1 MLGLCCYLTF
11 SRGALGATAAGL
23 AVLVALAPT
32 RERLRAAVIV
42 AVAAALPAAATV
54 ALPAVKAPGGSAGQ
68 GAAMLALLVVVG
80 AAAAWL
86 TARGERASV
95 PVRGVRVAALTC
107 LALAVGVTAYA
118 ATRAER
124 HGGNAVTG
132 ASASRLVSAQSNRY
146 EYWRVAVRAFRR
158 EPLRGDGSG
167 SFRTDWLRERPFAES
182 VRDAHSLYLET
193 AAELGLVGLAALGVF
208 LGGVAASARNALR
221 REDAAG
227 AVAALVVWAV
237 HAGLDWDWEMPALTL
252 VALVL
257 AARLAPGD
265 AAPAPS
271 PAAPPAA
278 S

>member
-1 MLGLCCYLTF
+1 
-11 SRGALGATAAGL
+11 
-23 AVLVALAPT
+23 
-32 RERLRAAVIV
+32 
-42 AVAAALPAAATV
+42 
-54 ALPAVKAPGGSAGQ
+54 
-68 GAAMLALLVVVG
+68 
-80 AAAAWL
+80 
-86 TARGERASV
+86 V
-95 PVRGVRVAALTC
+95 PVRGARVAALTL
-107 LALAVGVTAYA
+107 LALAVGVTLFA

-124 HGGNAVTG
+124 HGGTAATG
-132 ASASRLVSAQSNRY
+132 ASAARLVSAQSNRY

-167 SFRTDWLRERPFAES
+167 AFRTDWLRERPFAES

-193 AAELGLVGLAALGVF
+193 AAELGLVGLAALGAF
-208 LGGVAASARNALR
+208 LGGVAASARAALR
-221 REDAAG
+221 RERTAVAG
-227 AVAALVVWAV
+227 AVAALVAWAV

-271 PAAPPAA
+271 AAARPAA